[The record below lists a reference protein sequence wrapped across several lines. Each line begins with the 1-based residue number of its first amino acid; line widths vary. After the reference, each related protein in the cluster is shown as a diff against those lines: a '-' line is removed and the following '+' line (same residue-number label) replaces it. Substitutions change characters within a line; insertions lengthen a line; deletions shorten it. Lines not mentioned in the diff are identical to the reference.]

1 VSLYR
6 TIVAD
11 PPWMLEMGKSRT
23 MGEHGGWNKPEYV
36 AIAQLQYPQMT
47 VEEIAALQIPAEK
60 DAHCYIWT
68 INKYVDETYD
78 IMRAWGFKPAQLL
91 TWAKTPMG
99 LGFGG
104 AFCTTTEFV
113 LFGRRGNLSAKSRID
128 TSWWN
133 WKRGLHSEKPEAFQD
148 IVEQISPG
156 PYLEMFA
163 RRYRLGWDV
172 FGNEVDSHVQIMQTQ
187 ATP

>member
-1 VSLYR
+1 MKLYR

-11 PPWMLEMGKSRT
+11 PPWDVKRLQSPGAKGFGSNVEVLRS
-23 MGEHGGWNKPEYV
+23 V
-36 AIAQLQYPQMT
+36 ALPYQTMT
-47 VEEIAALQIPAEK
+47 VEEIAALKIPAEK

-68 INKYVDETYD
+68 INKYVEETYS
-78 IMRAWGFKPAQLL
+78 IMRSWGFRPVELL

-99 LGFGG
+99 LGMGG
-104 AFCTTTEFV
+104 AFVNTTEFI
-113 LFGRRGNLSAKSRID
+113 LFGKRGNLAANSRVD

-148 IVEQISPG
+148 IVEQVSPP
-156 PYLEMFA
+156 PYLEIFA

-172 FGNEVDSHVQIMQTQ
+172 FGNEVESHVQIS
-187 ATP
+187 A